1 MDVKAI
7 LMNLNRKGSEKHV
20 VVTLLEDGGRTKE
33 ICFEDLKDT
42 EFFLDSSAENRRW
55 KEF

>member
-55 KEF
+55 KGF